1 MNNLENTNLNETV
14 ATTNG
19 ANKYN
24 LKNVIIDE
32 KKPNC
37 FDGFGKLIILFLIPI
52 LVGYIIFEVEKIDT
66 IRTKKMES
74 FEIII
79 DSFNQISNISY
90 NKDLSSVMDIIYNTF
105 LLNEDVL
112 LKQKQFDKITNYLY
126 KDILELKFEKLKF
139 DRILYIKS
147 IEIEVDTLIT
157 RIKYHENLLKGYYGY
172 SMNDSILSI
181 SKMLA
186 IIESNKIIKE
196 KLNEELLNIL
206 EKDLKPLVFKTIDV
220 KSIEEAQ
227 EIVKNIQ
234 QKISDWEYKSRKIY
248 EEIIALKDLYQKESD
263 NLYENIYFTYIEELN
278 TSIFKLYTDKNKD
291 MFSKIVN
298 SSQNNIIK
306 LQISKSD
313 TGELYFEELK
323 YVKEKN
329 E

>member
-1 MNNLENTNLNETV
+1 MKILSN
-14 ATTNG
+14 
-19 ANKYN
+19 
-24 LKNVIIDE
+24 E
-32 KKPNC
+32 KKTNC

-79 DSFNQISNISY
+79 DSFNKISNISY

-112 LKQKQFDKITNYLY
+112 LKQKQFDEIANYLY
-126 KDILELKFEKLKF
+126 KDILELKFQKLKF
-139 DRILYIKS
+139 DRIVYIKG
-147 IEIEVDTLIT
+147 IETEVDTLIT

-172 SMNDSILSI
+172 SMDDSILSI

-186 IIESNKIIKE
+186 VIKSDKIIKE

-206 EKDLKPLVFKTIDV
+206 EKDIKPLIFKTVDV
-220 KSIEEAQ
+220 KSIEEAKD
-227 EIVKNIQ
+227 IIKNLQ
-234 QKISDWEYKSRKIY
+234 QRISDWEYKNIEISKKIV
-248 EEIIALKDLYQKESD
+248 ELRDLYQKESD
-263 NLYENIYFTYIEELN
+263 KLYENIYFTYLEELN

-291 MFSKIVN
+291 KFSKIVN
-298 SSQNNIIK
+298 SSQDNIIK

-323 YVKEKN
+323 DAKEK
-329 E
+329 

>member
-1 MNNLENTNLNETV
+1 MKILSN
-14 ATTNG
+14 
-19 ANKYN
+19 
-24 LKNVIIDE
+24 E
-32 KKPNC
+32 KKTNC

-79 DSFNQISNISY
+79 DSFNKISNISY

-112 LKQKQFDKITNYLY
+112 LKQKQFDEIANYLY
-126 KDILELKFEKLKF
+126 KDILELKFQKLKF
-139 DRILYIKS
+139 DRIVYIKG
-147 IEIEVDTLIT
+147 IETEVDTLIT

-172 SMNDSILSI
+172 SMDDSILSI

-186 IIESNKIIKE
+186 VIKSDKIIKE

-206 EKDLKPLVFKTIDV
+206 EKDIKPLIFKTVDV
-220 KSIEEAQ
+220 KSIEEAKD
-227 EIVKNIQ
+227 IIKNLQ
-234 QKISDWEYKSRKIY
+234 QRISDWEYKNIEISKKIV
-248 EEIIALKDLYQKESD
+248 ELRDLYQKESD
-263 NLYENIYFTYIEELN
+263 KLYENIYFTYLEELN

-291 MFSKIVN
+291 KFSKIVN
-298 SSQNNIIK
+298 SSQDNIIK

-323 YVKEKN
+323 DTKEK
-329 E
+329 